1 MEAFVHHLAAKFY
14 QNRTIG
20 LIENGSWAPQA
31 AKEMKASI
39 DTMKNIK
46 LLEPVVTIKSALN
59 AASEAKLDELVQA
72 LVG

>member
-1 MEAFVHHLAAKFY
+1 
-14 QNRTIG
+14 
-20 LIENGSWAPQA
+20 
-31 AKEMKASI
+31 
-39 DTMKNIK
+39 MKNIK